1 MDVHELL
8 LPPRLNRDFEA
19 RLKPDE
25 QSSRAK
31 SRCHECQALWGEYIS
46 ASFQH
51 IQLEREIYLV
61 TVGEE
66 GGCVAALEPA
76 LNRARVVADAIRE
89 RIRKHG
95 YTHLRR
101 EPQSQA
107 GSN

>member
-19 RLKPDE
+19 RLQPG
-25 QSSRAK
+25 QHSPAK
-31 SRCHECQALWGEYIS
+31 SKCHECHELWGEYIS
-46 ASFQH
+46 ACFQH

-66 GGCVAALEPA
+66 GGSVAALEPA
-76 LNRARVVADAIRE
+76 LNRARVIADSIRE

-95 YTHLRR
+95 YAHVRT
-101 EPQSQA
+101 EPNSQA
-107 GSN
+107 ESN